1 LEVKLKKSITKSF
14 ILFMLFIFVLSFFSF
29 AAGPGEEQ
37 VIRNLRAFSK
47 LYGYVRFFHPADEAA
62 AIDWE
67 QFAIYGAGKIK
78 NAADSSQLKAVLEE
92 LFLPLAPT
100 LQIYFTGETPQAV
113 ELPKN
118 KEGLQV
124 VAWQHQGVW
133 LGGDGELYQS
143 TRLNRKNK
151 RPTISPSI
159 AGMIFQEIDAVPYRG
174 QEIKVNAYVRA
185 EVELLRAQGN
195 LWLMVEKEE
204 KNKKKPVFY
213 LERRNFPIKSKKW
226 ASYEISGP
234 VDKEAVALSF
244 GCLLRGAGKV
254 WADRFQVEVK
264 DDSGQWQPISLQNP
278 GFESG
283 DSDAPLLPWKMKE
296 RDYYYDQTENLTYT
310 FKVTTENPYE
320 GKKCLLIESPYT
332 YLEGK
337 LFDKH
342 PLPGEYVD
350 KELDSGL
357 YCRLPLA
364 LYSDA
369 HGTLGKNPAYPFQPL
384 AEAVDAVKGP
394 FSGNDEA
401 VRLAD
406 VAVAWNIFRHFYPYF
421 DVVKVNW
428 DQQLTIAL
436 KSAMADKDEKDFAN
450 TLQRMLVEL
459 QDGHASV
466 SNPKYTRGKRLPLRL
481 RWIENQVVVTG
492 TKDPVLEKG
501 DIILS
506 IDDKSTAQLLQ
517 EKMEYRSGSTQW
529 KRTGALFYMLFGPAD
544 SKVRL
549 KIQRAG
555 EILEIEA
562 ERNYVGGLFDP
573 PEFDYAPIEKREDNI
588 FYVNVGRTTFEEVK
602 KHIDEIAE
610 ARGVI
615 FDVRG
620 YPRNSQ
626 ILRWLLKEKDTTEW
640 TFTPLIIYPDQ
651 ENLVGYKK
659 KGAELEPLEPHIKG
673 KVVFLT
679 DNRALSQAETFMS
692 FVEYYKLGEIVG
704 QPTGGTNGNVN
715 PFELPGGYYC
725 YWTGMK
731 VLKQDGRQLHLIGV
745 LPTVPLEPTIKDV
758 AAGRD
763 TLLEKA
769 LEIIRQHH
777 SSKK

>member
-1 LEVKLKKSITKSF
+1 MEVKVKKSIVLRF
-14 ILFMLFIFVLSFFSF
+14 ICFMLVIFVLSLFSF
-29 AAGPGEEQ
+29 AADPGEAQ

-67 QFAIYGAGKIK
+67 QFALYGAGKVK
-78 NAADSSQLKAVLEE
+78 NAADSSQLKAILKE

-100 LQIYFTGETPQAV
+100 LQIYFAGETPRAV

-118 KEGLQV
+118 TEGLQV
-124 VAWQHQGVW
+124 VAWQHRGVW

-143 TRLNRKNK
+143 IRLNRKNK

-159 AGMIFQEIDAVPYRG
+159 PGMIFQEIDAVPYRG
-174 QEIKVNAYVRA
+174 QEIKVSAHVRA
-185 EVELLRAQGN
+185 QVELLRAQGN
-195 LWLMVEKEE
+195 LWLMVEKKE
-204 KNKKKPVFY
+204 KKPVFY

-234 VDKEAVALSF
+234 VDKEAVTLSF

-264 DDSGQWQPISLQNP
+264 DESGQWRPIPLQNP

-283 DSDAPLLPWKMKE
+283 DSDTPTLPWKMKE
-296 RDYYYDQTENLTYT
+296 KGYFSDKTENLTYT
-310 FKVTTENPYE
+310 FKVTTKNPYE

-369 HGTLGKNPAYPFQPL
+369 DGTLGKNPAYPFQPL

-406 VAVAWNIFRHFYPYF
+406 VVMAWNIFRHFYPYF
-421 DVVKVNW
+421 DVVKVDW

-436 KSAMADKDEKDFAN
+436 KSALTDKNEKDFAY
-450 TLQRMLVEL
+450 TLQRMLVAL
-459 QDGHASV
+459 QDGHAIV
-466 SNPKYTRGKRLPLRL
+466 TNPAARGSKRFPLML
-481 RWIENQVVVTG
+481 GWIENQVVITG
-492 TKDPVLEKG
+492 SKDSLLKKG

-506 IDDKSTAQLLQ
+506 IDDKSTEQLLR
-517 EKMEYRSGSTQW
+517 EKMEYISGSPQW
-529 KRTGALFYMLFGPAD
+529 RRFLALYYIQTGPAD
-544 SKVRL
+544 SKARL
-549 KIQRAG
+549 RIKRAG
-555 EILEIEA
+555 EILDIEA
-562 ERNYVGGLFDP
+562 VRNFVGGWQAV

-588 FYVNVGRTTFEEVK
+588 FYVNIGRTTFREIEK
-602 KHIDEIAE
+602 RINEIAE

-626 ILRWLLKEKDTTEW
+626 KLRWLLKEKDTSKW

-651 ENLVGYKK
+651 ENLVGYKEE
-659 KGAELEPLEPHIKG
+659 GAELEPLEPYIKG

-679 DNRALSQAETFMS
+679 DCRALSQAETFMS

-704 QPTGGTNGNVN
+704 QPTGGTNGNIN
-715 PFELPGGYYC
+715 PFELPGGYYSW
-725 YWTGMK
+725 WTGMK

-769 LEIIRQHH
+769 LEIIRQHNP
-777 SSKK
+777 SKK

>member
-1 LEVKLKKSITKSF
+1 MKKSLVKSF
-14 ILFMLFIFVLSFFSF
+14 ICFILVIFVLSFFSF
-29 AAGPGEEQ
+29 AADQGEEQ

-67 QFAIYGAGKIK
+67 QFAIYGAGKVK
-78 NAADSSQLKAVLEE
+78 NATNSSQLKAVLEE
-92 LFLPLAPT
+92 LFLPLAST
-100 LQIYFTGETPQAV
+100 LQIYFTGETPRAV
-113 ELPKN
+113 ELPK
-118 KEGLQV
+118 KTEGLKI

-133 LGGDGELYQS
+133 LGDDGELYQS

-159 AGMIFQEIDAVPYRG
+159 PGMIFQEIDAVPYRG
-174 QEIKVNAYVRA
+174 QEIKVSAHVRA

-195 LWLMVEKEE
+195 LWLRVEKVENNE
-204 KNKKKPVFY
+204 KKPVFY

-226 ASYEISGP
+226 ASYEISAP
-234 VDKEAVALSF
+234 VDKEAATLSF

-254 WADRFQVEVK
+254 WADHFQVEVK
-264 DDSGQWQPISLQNP
+264 DESGQWHPISLQNP

-283 DSDAPLLPWKMKE
+283 DNDAPLLPWKMKE
-296 RDYYYDQTENLTYT
+296 KDLFSEKTENLTYT

-320 GKKCLLIESPYT
+320 GKRCILIESPYT

-369 HGTLGKNPAYPFQPL
+369 DGTLGKNPAYPFQPL

-394 FSGNDEA
+394 FSGNNEA

-406 VAVAWNIFRHFYPYF
+406 VAIAWNIFRHFYPYF
-421 DVVKVNW
+421 DVVKVDW
-428 DQQLTIAL
+428 DQQLTIAI
-436 KSAMADKDEKDFAN
+436 KSALTDKDEKDFAY
-450 TLQRMLVEL
+450 TLRRMLVAL
-459 QDGHASV
+459 QDGHAIV
-466 SNPKYTRGKRLPLRL
+466 TNPAAKGSKRFPLML
-481 RWIENQVVVTG
+481 GWIENQVVVTG
-492 TKDPVLEKG
+492 SKDPLLKKG

-506 IDDKSTAQLLQ
+506 IDDKPTEQLLK
-517 EKMEYRSGSTQW
+517 EDMRNISGSPQW
-529 KRTGALFYMLFGPAD
+529 RRFLALYYLQVGPPD
-544 SKVRL
+544 SKARL

-562 ERNYVGGLFDP
+562 VRNFVGGWQAVQ
-573 PEFDYAPIEKREDNI
+573 EFDYAPIEKREDNI
-588 FYVNVGRTTFEEVK
+588 FYVNICRTNSDEVK
-602 KHIDEIAE
+602 KHINEIAE
-610 ARGVI
+610 ASGVI
-615 FDVRG
+615 IDVRG
-620 YPRNSQ
+620 YPRTSQ
-626 ILRWLLKEKDTTEW
+626 ILLWLMKEKDTTEW
-640 TFTPLIIYPDQ
+640 TYIPLIIYPDQ

-659 KGAELEPLEPHIKG
+659 QGAGLEPWEPHIKG

-679 DNRALSQAETFMS
+679 DCRALSQAETFMS

-704 QPTGGTNGNVN
+704 QPTGGTNGNIN
-715 PFELPGGYYC
+715 PFELPGGYYFW
-725 YWTGMK
+725 WTGMK

-769 LEIIRQHH
+769 LEIIRQHNP
-777 SSKK
+777 SKK